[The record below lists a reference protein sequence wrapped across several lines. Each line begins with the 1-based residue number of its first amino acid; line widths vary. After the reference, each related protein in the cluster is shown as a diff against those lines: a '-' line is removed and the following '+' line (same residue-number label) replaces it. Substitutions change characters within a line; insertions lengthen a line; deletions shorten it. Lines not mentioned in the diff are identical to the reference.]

1 VIDRGLSIRNILKQ
15 LAAAL
20 IVCCAGT
27 GYLQAA
33 TPMLVTSDSQGN
45 DYLLDTD
52 GMTRKGYLVY
62 VWQLQNL
69 AQRNERGALSVR
81 TQVEFDCRFRQSRV
95 MWVSLYPELNEG
107 GAVISSGMVAN
118 PEWVPAQPGAV
129 EDSLIDYACRRIMR

>member
-1 VIDRGLSIRNILKQ
+1 MFISNPRVI
-15 LAAAL
+15 AA
-20 IVCCAGT
+20 IIFWFAGVIST
-27 GYLQAA
+27 QAA
-33 TPMLVTSDSQGN
+33 VMSPVTSDAQGN
-45 DYLLDTD
+45 HYLLDTE

-95 MWVSLYPELNEG
+95 MWVSLYPDLNEG

-118 PEWVPAQPGAV
+118 PEWVPAQPGGV

>member
-1 VIDRGLSIRNILKQ
+1 MIGRGLSIRKILKQ

-20 IVCCAGT
+20 IICSAGA

-69 AQRNERGALSVR
+69 AQRNEQGALSVR
-81 TQVEFDCRFRQSRV
+81 TQVEFDCRFRKSRV
-95 MWVSLYPELNEG
+95 MWVTLYPEADEG
-107 GAVISSGMVAN
+107 GAVISSGMESN
-118 PEWVPAQPGAV
+118 PQWMPAQTGDVA
-129 EDSLIDYACRRIMR
+129 DTLIDYACRRIMR

>member
-1 VIDRGLSIRNILKQ
+1 
-15 LAAAL
+15 
-20 IVCCAGT
+20 
-27 GYLQAA
+27 
-33 TPMLVTSDSQGN
+33 MLVTSDSQGN

-95 MWVSLYPELNEG
+95 MWVSLYPDRNEG

-118 PEWVPAQPGAV
+118 PEWVPAQPGGV